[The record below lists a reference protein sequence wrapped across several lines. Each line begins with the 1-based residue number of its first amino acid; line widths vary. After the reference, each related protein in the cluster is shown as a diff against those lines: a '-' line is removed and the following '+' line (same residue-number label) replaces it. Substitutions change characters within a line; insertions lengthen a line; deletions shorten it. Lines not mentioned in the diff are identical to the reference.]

1 MDADS
6 KQELVNRDVVTRV
19 LNEIVFKIENV
30 DNISPGN
37 DLQLS
42 SLYDQ
47 TCEDVIKT
55 DEVLEY
61 SSECEFKDI
70 PNSPLLYPAGNM
82 AVTCTSETQT
92 DEKVFVDSSTSPI
105 SSINFTE
112 EKSIQCSISRD
123 SSTSPIS
130 SINFT
135 EEKSIQCSI
144 SRGISPPCYHDKN
157 ENSSSI
163 SEDLRVIPMKL
174 CSVACLDSENDL
186 FIGREHDVKTDTY
199 CLRSRK
205 LYQENTSLDKDL
217 N

>member
-112 EKSIQCSISRD
+112 EKSIQCSISR
-123 SSTSPIS
+123 
-130 SINFT
+130 
-135 EEKSIQCSI
+135 
-144 SRGISPPCYHDKN
+144 GISPPCYHDKN

-174 CSVACLDSENDL
+174 CSVACLDSENDV

>member
-6 KQELVNRDVVTRV
+6 KQELVNRDVATRV
-19 LNEIVFKIENV
+19 LNEIVFEIENV

-70 PNSPLLYPAGNM
+70 PNSPLQYPAGNM

-112 EKSIQCSISRD
+112 EKSIQCSISR
-123 SSTSPIS
+123 
-130 SINFT
+130 
-135 EEKSIQCSI
+135 
-144 SRGISPPCYHDKN
+144 GISPPCYHDQN

-174 CSVACLDSENDL
+174 CSFACLDSENDV

>member
-112 EKSIQCSISRD
+112 EKSIQCSISR
-123 SSTSPIS
+123 
-130 SINFT
+130 
-135 EEKSIQCSI
+135 
-144 SRGISPPCYHDKN
+144 GISPPCYHDQN

-174 CSVACLDSENDL
+174 CSVACLDSENDV

-205 LYQENTSLDKDL
+205 LYQENTSLNKDL

>member
-6 KQELVNRDVVTRV
+6 KQELVNRDVATRV

-61 SSECEFKDI
+61 SSGCEFKDI
-70 PNSPLLYPAGNM
+70 PNSPLQYPAGNM

-112 EKSIQCSISRD
+112 EKSIQCSISR
-123 SSTSPIS
+123 
-130 SINFT
+130 
-135 EEKSIQCSI
+135 
-144 SRGISPPCYHDKN
+144 GISPPCYHDQN

-174 CSVACLDSENDL
+174 CSVACLDSENDV

>member
-82 AVTCTSETQT
+82 AVACTSETQT
-92 DEKVFVDSSTSPI
+92 DEKVFV
-105 SSINFTE
+105 
-112 EKSIQCSISRD
+112 D

-174 CSVACLDSENDL
+174 CSVACLDSENDV